1 MCSKN
6 FHRDTLRIHRDFYF
20 LEAIGKVI
28 NHNNL
33 VMLKYKLFMNTS
45 LSPGITKQRFVYQG
59 FLIPFILVTSLF
71 FLWGFAHGCID
82 VLNKHFQELLSM
94 SKAKSAFLQF
104 VFYGGYFLMAVPA
117 GLLMQ
122 KIGYKK
128 GIIFG
133 LLLFATGAFLMFP
146 ATFIQTFGS
155 FLFCLFV
162 IACGLTC
169 LETAANPYTTVLG
182 PPESGERRI
191 NFSQSF
197 NGLGWIAGPLVGGL
211 LIFSGSTRNEN
222 KFASIALPYMLI
234 GTLVLIVAILFWR
247 IKFPSVKE
255 EAAEEEE
262 VGSGKLKELFKYPHF
277 VMAVIA
283 QFLYVAAQTG
293 INSFFINY
301 VTEEMPRISNLQAS
315 QILAFGGFGL
325 FWLGRFSGSTFFM
338 RIVRP
343 NRLLAFYALMNV
355 ITMGLVVAGLG
366 LTSVVALFSTYFFMS
381 VMFPTIFALG
391 IKGLGPLT
399 KKASSFLVMSI
410 VGGALIPVIMGRIA
424 DVSSMALGFIVP
436 LVCFAFI
443 VFYGIRGYRVRQ
455 EA

>member
-1 MCSKN
+1 MKK
-6 FHRDTLRIHRDFYF
+6 TLAPDYVR
-20 LEAIGKVI
+20 
-28 NHNNL
+28 
-33 VMLKYKLFMNTS
+33 
-45 LSPGITKQRFVYQG
+45 QRFVYQG
-59 FLIPFILVTSLF
+59 FMIPFILVTSLF

-82 VLNKHFQELLSM
+82 VLNKHFQELLNM
-94 SKAKSAFLQF
+94 SKARSAFLQF

-117 GLLMQ
+117 GLIMQ

-133 LLLFATGAFLMFP
+133 LLLFASGAFLMFP

-155 FLFCLFV
+155 FLFCLFI

-182 PPESGERRI
+182 PPASGERRI

-197 NGLGWIAGPLVGGL
+197 NGLGWIAGPLVGGM
-211 LIFSGSTRNEN
+211 LIFSGKSGNGN
-222 KFASIALPYMLI
+222 QFASIALPYMLI
-234 GTLVLIVAILFWR
+234 GTLVLVVAILFWR
-247 IKFPSVKE
+247 IKFPAVKE
-255 EAAEEEE
+255 ESKEEE
-262 VGSGKLKELFKYPHF
+262 SAKSASLKDLVKYPHF

-301 VTEEMPRISNLQAS
+301 VTEEMPSINNLRAS

-325 FWLGRFSGSTFFM
+325 FWLGRFSGSTIFM
-338 RIVRP
+338 RIIRP

-355 ITMGLVVAGLG
+355 ITMSLVVAGLG
-366 LTSVVALFSTYFFMS
+366 LTSVIALFSTYFFMS

-391 IKGLGPLT
+391 IKELGPLT

-410 VGGALIPVIMGRIA
+410 VGGAIIPVIMGRIA
-424 DVSSMALGFIVP
+424 DISTMALGFIVP

-443 VFYGIRGYRVRQ
+443 VFYGVRGYRVRLADKQ
-455 EA
+455 VIIQPD

>member
-1 MCSKN
+1 MTSAT
-6 FHRDTLRIHRDFYF
+6 TLP
-20 LEAIGKVI
+20 E
-28 NHNNL
+28 N
-33 VMLKYKLFMNTS
+33 
-45 LSPGITKQRFVYQG
+45 KQKFVYQG

-82 VLNKHFQELLSM
+82 VLNKHFQELLNM
-94 SKAKSAFLQF
+94 SKAKSAFIQF
-104 VFYGGYFLMAVPA
+104 VFYGGYFLMALPA

-122 KIGYKK
+122 KVGYKK

-146 ATFIQTFGS
+146 ATIIQTFGS
-155 FLFCLFV
+155 FLFCLFI

-197 NGLGWIAGPLVGGL
+197 NGLGWIAGPLVGGV
-211 LIFSGSTRNEN
+211 LIFSGSNMNGN
-222 KFASIALPYMLI
+222 KFSSIALPYMLI
-234 GTLVLIVAILFWR
+234 GTLVLVVTVLFWR
-247 IKFPSVKE
+247 IKFPAIKE
-255 EAAEEEE
+255 ESETNIDK
-262 VGSGKLKELFKYPHF
+262 SGGGKIKDLFKHPHF

-301 VTEEMPRISNLQAS
+301 VTEEMPRIDNLEAS
-315 QILAFGGFGL
+315 KILAFGGMGL
-325 FWLGRFSGSTFFM
+325 FWLGRFSGSTIFM
-338 RIVRP
+338 RVVKP
-343 NRLLAFYALMNV
+343 NRLLATYALMNV

-366 LTSVVALFSTYFFMS
+366 WISVVALFCTYFFMS

-391 IKGLGPLT
+391 IKDLGPLT
-399 KKASSFLVMSI
+399 KKGSSFLVMSI
-410 VGGALIPVIMGRIA
+410 VGGALIPVLMGRIA

-436 LVCFAFI
+436 LVCFAY
-443 VFYGIRGYRVRQ
+443 VAFYGLRGYKVK
-455 EA
+455 AVK